1 MKTFL
6 TAFLLAASA
15 PVVQAQDSL
24 AATPAQD
31 TIAATPARF
40 NVDRIVAVVGE
51 KTVLFSDVLEF
62 INQRRAQG
70 MTIPTDSLG
79 QLALMRLAAN
89 ELVNEELLVQRAA
102 VDSIVVTDAEVA
114 QAVQQQVDRVRGQFQ
129 SEAEY
134 RTELARAGFGTPDEY
149 RRTLTEDI
157 RRAQMQQ
164 RLFDKL
170 RRDGRLPPVA
180 VSEAEITAAFE
191 ANKASL
197 PRRPAQIAWRQ
208 IIVAP
213 KPAPEAVRAARAKAD
228 SLLAEI
234 RAGGDFEQIAKRE
247 SMDPAS
253 RELGGDLGWS
263 RRGRTVPAF
272 ERVMFA
278 LPPGQVS
285 PVFETEYGWHI
296 LKVDR
301 VQPAEVKARHILI
314 RPTIDSA
321 DVARART
328 EADSVAAAW
337 RAGAPYDV
345 LTARHHDPMEDRV
358 IPLFDRAQLPP
369 SYAAALDG
377 RVAGDIVGPFAIE
390 YVGRGVDKFVV
401 AEVTETVEGGEF
413 TIADYRDR
421 LREQLS
427 QERAFARLMD
437 VLREETY
444 VSIRL

>member
-1 MKTFL
+1 MKTFN
-6 TAFLLAASA
+6 TALLIAASA
-15 PVVQAQDSL
+15 VTLGAQD
-24 AATPAQD
+24 APAPQLEPR
-31 TIAATPARF
+31 PAEL
-40 NVDRIVAVVGE
+40 NVDRIVAVVGDQA
-51 KTVLFSDVLEF
+51 VLFSDVLEY

-70 MTIPTDSLG
+70 LTIPTDSVG
-79 QLALMRLAAN
+79 QIELMRQVAN

-102 VDSIVVTDAEVA
+102 IDSIVVTDAEVSL
-114 QAVQQQVDRVRGQFQ
+114 AVQQQIDRVRGQFQ
-129 SEAEY
+129 TEAEY

-197 PRRPAQIAWRQ
+197 PRRPAQIGWRQ
-208 IIVAP
+208 VIVAP
-213 KPAPEAVRAARAKAD
+213 RPSPEAVRAAKAKAD

-234 RAGGDFEQIAKRE
+234 RGGADFEQVAKRE
-247 SMDPAS
+247 SMDSAS
-253 RELGGDLGWS
+253 AELGGDLGWS

-296 LKVDR
+296 VKVDR

-314 RPTIDSA
+314 RPVIDSA
-321 DVARART
+321 DVARARAQ
-328 EADSVAAAW
+328 ADSVAAAW
-337 RAGAPYDV
+337 KAGVPYDT
-345 LTARHHDPMEDRV
+345 LIARHHDPLEDRV

-369 SYAAALDG
+369 SYATAMEG
-377 RVAGDIVGPFAIE
+377 KVARDIVGPFAIE

-401 AEVTETVEGGEF
+401 LEVTETVEGGEF

-427 QERAFARLMD
+427 QERAFARLMQ

-444 VSIRL
+444 VSIRI

>member
-1 MKTFL
+1 MKTL
-6 TAFLLAASA
+6 AIALLVATTAATLG
-15 PVVQAQDSL
+15 AQD
-24 AATPAQD
+24 APAPQLEPR
-31 TIAATPARF
+31 PAEL
-40 NVDRIVAVVGE
+40 NVDRIVAVVGDQV
-51 KTVLFSDVLEF
+51 VLFSDVLEY

-70 MTIPTDSLG
+70 MTIPTDSAG
-79 QLALMRLAAN
+79 QIALMRQVTN
-89 ELVNEELLVQRAA
+89 ELVNEELLVQQAA
-102 VDSIVVTDAEVA
+102 VDSIVITDAEVSL
-114 QAVQQQVDRVRGQFQ
+114 AVQQQLDRVRGQFQ
-129 SEAEY
+129 TEAEY
-134 RTELARAGFGTPDEY
+134 RSELVKAGFGTPDEY

-191 ANKASL
+191 ANKANL
-197 PRRPAQIAWRQ
+197 PRRPAQIGWRQ
-208 IIVAP
+208 IIIAP
-213 KPAPEAVRAARAKAD
+213 KPSPAAVRAARLKAD

-234 RAGGDFEQIAKRE
+234 RAGGDFEQVAKRE

-296 LKVDR
+296 LRVDR

-314 RPTIDSA
+314 RPVIDSV
-321 DVARART
+321 DVARAQA

-337 RAGAPYDV
+337 KAGASYDS
-345 LTARHHDPMEDRV
+345 LTARHHDPLEDRV

-369 SYAAALDG
+369 SYATAMEG
-377 RVAGDIVGPFAIE
+377 KVAKDIVGPFAID
-390 YVGRGVDKFVV
+390 YVGRGVNKFVV
-401 AEVTETVEGGEF
+401 LEVTETVEGGEF

-427 QERAFARLMD
+427 QERAFSRLME

-444 VSIRL
+444 VSIRI

>member
-1 MKTFL
+1 
-6 TAFLLAASA
+6 
-15 PVVQAQDSL
+15 
-24 AATPAQD
+24 
-31 TIAATPARF
+31 
-40 NVDRIVAVVGE
+40 
-51 KTVLFSDVLEF
+51 
-62 INQRRAQG
+62 
-70 MTIPTDSLG
+70 
-79 QLALMRLAAN
+79 MRQVTN
-89 ELVNEELLVQRAA
+89 ELVNEELLVQQAA
-102 VDSIVVTDAEVA
+102 IDSIVITDAEVSL
-114 QAVQQQVDRVRGQFQ
+114 AVQQQLDRVRGQFQ

-134 RTELARAGFGTPDEY
+134 RAELVKAGFGTPDEY

-213 KPAPEAVRAARAKAD
+213 KPSPAAVRAARLKAD

-234 RAGGDFEQIAKRE
+234 RAGGDFEQVAKRE

-296 LKVDR
+296 LRVDR

-314 RPTIDSA
+314 RPVIDSA
-321 DVARART
+321 DVARARA

-337 RAGAPYDV
+337 KAGASYDSLV
-345 LTARHHDPMEDRV
+345 ARHHDPLEDRV

-369 SYAAALDG
+369 SYATAMEGKSAKD
-377 RVAGDIVGPFAIE
+377 VVGPFAID
-390 YVGRGVDKFVV
+390 YVGRGVNKFVV
-401 AEVTETVEGGEF
+401 LEVTETVEGGEF

-427 QERAFARLMD
+427 QERAFGRLME

>member
-1 MKTFL
+1 MKTL
-6 TAFLLAASA
+6 TTVILLAASA
-15 PVVQAQDSL
+15 AALGAQD
-24 AATPAQD
+24 APAPQLEPKP
-31 TIAATPARF
+31 TEL
-40 NVDRIVAVVGE
+40 NVDRIVAVVGDQ
-51 KTVLFSDVLEF
+51 TVLFSDVLEY

-70 MTIPTDSLG
+70 LTIPTDSAG
-79 QLALMRLAAN
+79 QIELMRQVTN

-102 VDSIVVTDAEVA
+102 LDSIVVTDAEVSL
-114 QAVQQQVDRVRGQFQ
+114 AVQQQLDRVRGQFQ

-134 RTELARAGFGTPDEY
+134 RTELVKAGFGTPDEY

-213 KPAPEAVRAARAKAD
+213 KPSPEAVRAARLKAD
-228 SLLAEI
+228 SLLTEI
-234 RAGGDFEQIAKRE
+234 RGGADFEQVAKRE

-253 RELGGDLGWS
+253 AELGGDLGWS

-278 LPPGQVS
+278 MPPGQVS

-296 LKVDR
+296 LRVDR

-314 RPTIDSA
+314 RPVIDSV
-321 DVARART
+321 DVARARA

-337 RAGAPYDV
+337 KAGAPYDS
-345 LTARHHDPMEDRV
+345 LTTRHHDPLEDRV

-369 SYAAALDG
+369 SYATAMEGKAAN
-377 RVAGDIVGPFAIE
+377 DIVGPFPIE

-401 AEVTETVEGGEF
+401 LEVTETVEGGEF

-427 QERAFARLMD
+427 QERAFARLME

-444 VSIRL
+444 VSVRI

>member
-1 MKTFL
+1 MKT
-6 TAFLLAASA
+6 LAAALLLLVTSA
-15 PVVQAQDSL
+15 AALGAQD
-24 AATPAQD
+24 APAPQLEPRPVELN
-31 TIAATPARF
+31 I
-40 NVDRIVAVVGE
+40 DRIVAVVGE
-51 KTVLFSDVLEF
+51 KTVLFSDVLEY

-70 MTIPTDSLG
+70 MEIPTDSAG
-79 QLALMRLAAN
+79 QIALMRQVTN
-89 ELVNEELLVQRAA
+89 ELVNEELLVQQAV
-102 VDSIVVTDAEVA
+102 VDSIVVTDAEVSL
-114 QAVQQQVDRVRGQFQ
+114 AVQQQIDRVRGQFQ

-134 RTELARAGFGTPDEY
+134 RSELLRAGFGTPDEY

-213 KPAPEAVRAARAKAD
+213 KPSADAVRAAKLKAD

-234 RAGGDFEQIAKRE
+234 RAGADFEQVAKRE

-253 RELGGDLGWS
+253 AELGGDLGWS

-296 LKVDR
+296 LRVDR

-314 RPTIDSA
+314 RPVIDSA
-321 DVARART
+321 DVARARA

-337 RAGAPYDV
+337 KAGVPYDT
-345 LTARHHDPMEDRV
+345 LNARHHDPLEDRV

-369 SYAAALDG
+369 SYATAMEG
-377 RVAGDIVGPFAIE
+377 KVANDIVGPFAIE

-401 AEVTETVEGGEF
+401 LEVTETVEGGEY

-427 QERAFARLMD
+427 QERAFARLMED
-437 VLREETY
+437 LREETY

>member
-1 MKTFL
+1 MKTFIS
-6 TAFLLAASA
+6 AVLLAAA
-15 PVVQAQDSL
+15 ATAGQAQMASDPERL
-24 AATPAQD
+24 
-31 TIAATPARF
+31 
-40 NVDRIVAVVGE
+40 NVDRIVAVVGDQ
-51 KTVLFSDVLEF
+51 VILFSDVLEF

-70 MTIPTDSLG
+70 MQIPTDSLG
-79 QLALMRLAAN
+79 QVELMRQVTN

-102 VDSIVVTDAEVA
+102 LDSIVVADAEVS
-114 QAVQQQVDRVRGQFQ
+114 QAVQQQLDRVRGQFQ
-129 SEAEY
+129 TEEEY
-134 RTELARAGFGTPDEY
+134 RTELMRAGFGTPDEY

-180 VSEAEITAAFE
+180 VSEAEISEAFE
-191 ANKASL
+191 RNKASL
-197 PRRPAQIAWRQ
+197 PRRPAQVGWRQ
-208 IIVAP
+208 IIVSP
-213 KPAPEAVRAARAKAD
+213 KPSPEAVRASRAKAD

-296 LKVDR
+296 VKVDR

-321 DVARART
+321 DVARARA

-337 RAGAPYDV
+337 RAGASYDD
-345 LTARHHDPMEDRV
+345 LSARHHDPLEDRI

-369 SYAAALDG
+369 SYATAMEGKA
-377 RVAGDIVGPFAIE
+377 VKDIVGPFPIE

-401 AEVTETVEGGEF
+401 LEVTEAVEGGEF

-427 QERAFARLMD
+427 QERAFARLME
-437 VLREETY
+437 VLRKETY

>member
-1 MKTFL
+1 MKTFAI
-6 TAFLLAASA
+6 TLLLVASA
-15 PVVQAQDSL
+15 AAVGAQAS
-24 AATPAQD
+24 PAPQLEPR
-31 TIAATPARF
+31 PAEL
-40 NVDRIVAVVGE
+40 NVDRIVAVVGDQ
-51 KTVLFSDVLEF
+51 TVLFSDVLEY

-70 MTIPTDSLG
+70 MAIPTDSAG
-79 QLALMRLAAN
+79 QIELMRQVTN
-89 ELVNEELLVQRAA
+89 ELVNEELLVQQAA
-102 VDSIVVTDAEVA
+102 LDSIVVTDAEVSL
-114 QAVQQQVDRVRGQFQ
+114 AVQQQLDRVRGQFK
-129 SEAEY
+129 SESEY
-134 RTELARAGFGTPDEY
+134 RAELVKAGFGTPDEY

-191 ANKASL
+191 ANRASL

-213 KPAPEAVRAARAKAD
+213 KPAPAAVRAARLKTD

-234 RAGGDFEQIAKRE
+234 RGGGDFEQVARRE

-296 LKVDR
+296 LRVDR

-314 RPTIDSA
+314 RPVIDSA
-321 DVARART
+321 DVARARL

-337 RAGAPYDV
+337 KAGASYDS
-345 LTARHHDPMEDRV
+345 LIARHHDPLEDRV

-369 SYAAALDG
+369 SYATAMEG
-377 RVAGDIVGPFAIE
+377 KVANDIVGPFPIE
-390 YVGRGVDKFVV
+390 YVGRGVNKFVV
-401 AEVTETVEGGEF
+401 LQVTESVEGGEF

-427 QERAFARLMD
+427 QERAFARLME

>member
-1 MKTFL
+1 MKTL
-6 TAFLLAASA
+6 TTVILLAASA
-15 PVVQAQDSL
+15 AALGAQD
-24 AATPAQD
+24 APAPQLEPKP
-31 TIAATPARF
+31 TEL
-40 NVDRIVAVVGE
+40 NVDRIVAVVGDQ
-51 KTVLFSDVLEF
+51 TVLFSDVLEY

-70 MTIPTDSLG
+70 LTIPTDSAG
-79 QLALMRLAAN
+79 QIELMRQVTN

-102 VDSIVVTDAEVA
+102 LDSIVVTDAEVSL
-114 QAVQQQVDRVRGQFQ
+114 AVQQQLDRVRGQFQ

-134 RTELARAGFGTPDEY
+134 RTELVKAGFGTPDEY

-213 KPAPEAVRAARAKAD
+213 KPSPEAVRAARLKAD
-228 SLLAEI
+228 SLLTEI
-234 RAGGDFEQIAKRE
+234 RGGADFEQVAKRE

-253 RELGGDLGWS
+253 AELGGDLGWS

-278 LPPGQVS
+278 MPPGQVS

-296 LKVDR
+296 LRVDR

-314 RPTIDSA
+314 RPVIDSV
-321 DVARART
+321 DVARARA
-328 EADSVAAAW
+328 EAHSVAAAW
-337 RAGAPYDV
+337 KAGASYDS
-345 LTARHHDPMEDRV
+345 LTTRHHDPLEDRV

-369 SYAAALDG
+369 SYATAMEGKAAN
-377 RVAGDIVGPFAIE
+377 DIVGPFPIE

-401 AEVTETVEGGEF
+401 LEVTETVEGGEF

-427 QERAFARLMD
+427 QERAFARLME

-444 VSIRL
+444 VSVRI